1 MTWEELPI
9 TEIEQVIGYEFKNK
23 DLLRQA
29 FTTLR
34 YWYNKTSYD
43 HDLLPYIGNA
53 IIMDEIDNLVKE
65 NKLSTEKAAF
75 IKNYHYQIWFDLM
88 DGLKFINY
96 LIYAADEKL
105 TNYQLFAEVV
115 SIFPLIVC
123 AVYFDENYQV
133 TNNVKKVIHNILQ
146 YLPKEREK

>member
-9 TEIEQVIGYEFKNK
+9 TKIEQVIGYQFKNK
-23 DLLRQA
+23 NLLRQA
-29 FTTLR
+29 FATVR
-34 YWYNKTSYD
+34 YWYEKTSYN

-65 NKLSTEKAAF
+65 NKLSIEKAAF
-75 IKNYHYQIWFDLM
+75 IKSYHYQVWLDLM
-88 DGLKFINY
+88 DCLEFINY
-96 LIYAADEKL
+96 LIYAADERL
-105 TNYQLFAEVV
+105 TNYQLFDEVA

-133 TNNVKKVIHNILQ
+133 TNNVKNVIDNILR
-146 YLPKEREK
+146 YLSKEREK

>member
-9 TEIEQVIGYEFKNK
+9 TEIEKVIGYEFKNK

-34 YWYNKTSYD
+34 YWYNKTTYD

-53 IIMDEIDNLVKE
+53 IIMDEIDNLVQE
-65 NKLSTEKAAF
+65 NKLAKEKAAF
-75 IKNYHYQIWFDLM
+75 IKQEKATTWLNIMQDTKLFT
-88 DGLKFINY
+88 Y
-96 LIYAADEKL
+96 LIYAPNEHLID
-105 TNYQLFAEVV
+105 YQRNAE
-115 SIFPLIVC
+115 IITLLPLIVC

-133 TNNVKKVIHNILQ
+133 TNNVKNVVDKLLKHEFNW
-146 YLPKEREK
+146 KD